1 MPRGTLS
8 LNGAAVPTISS
19 PYPTNETFT
28 FTDVTLFSVSYRVAV
43 DQLSHLVPDAL
54 ELEDEPLVTST
65 FVEYGMST
73 VGAYSEFVQ
82 TVEVTYRGEKF
93 DYTLILILD
102 NESAIFAG
110 RELFG
115 YPKVFGNVNL
125 QLHNNGR
132 LVSGAVER
140 PAGRRVAE
148 FDFIPE
154 NMLREFPPNKKW
166 NLNHRIIP
174 SPIPGA
180 APTVS
185 EFVSTT
191 MDMESSEIWVG
202 TGSMNFPKNSAVDKW
217 AGIDV
222 LKYEGA
228 ILARH
233 VTAKLRVRD
242 NY

>member
-8 LNGAAVPTISS
+8 LSGAAVPTISS
-19 PYPTNETFT
+19 PYPTNELFS
-28 FTDVTLFSVSYRVAV
+28 FTDVTLASVSYRVAV
-43 DQLSHLVPDAL
+43 DQVSHLVPDAL

-82 TVEVTYRGEKF
+82 TVEVTYKGEKF

-102 NESAIFAG
+102 NESAIYAG

-115 YPKVFGNVNL
+115 YPKVFGKVNL

-132 LVSGAVER
+132 LISGAVER

-154 NMLREFPPNKKW
+154 TLLRELPPNKKW
-166 NLNHRIIP
+166 NLNHRSIP

-180 APTVS
+180 APTIN
-185 EFVSTT
+185 EFVPTT

-202 TGSMNFPKNSAVDKW
+202 TGSINFPRKSALDKW
-217 AGIDV
+217 AAFDI
-222 LKYEGA
+222 LRYEGA

-233 VTAKLRVRD
+233 LTAKLRVRD
-242 NY
+242 DY